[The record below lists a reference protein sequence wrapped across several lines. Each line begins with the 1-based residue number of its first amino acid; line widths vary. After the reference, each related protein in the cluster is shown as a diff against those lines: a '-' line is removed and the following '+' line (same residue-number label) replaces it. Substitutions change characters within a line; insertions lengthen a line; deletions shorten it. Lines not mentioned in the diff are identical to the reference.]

1 MLQCIANPKFP
12 TPKSEQWTC
21 KSDGLCRRPAATI
34 SEPSSAGGCVGKQ
47 EQEAGGCWKIGGD
60 RAHLPKLASPSRPY
74 FPGWAY

>member
-34 SEPSSAGGCVGKQ
+34 SEPSSAGACVGKQ
-47 EQEAGGCWKIGGD
+47 EQEAGGCWKTEASQPQPAIFPWLGLLIAD
-60 RAHLPKLASPSRPY
+60 RP
-74 FPGWAY
+74 